1 MPRTTRRSPR
11 SHGPR
16 PPKALLL
23 SAEHAPLHPLPT
35 VTAIEP
41 AVTAAIREAIAP
53 AVPTPA
59 RASAAARSARPR
71 RGRLALALATVLAV
85 IGGGVIWLTGDESSA
100 LAQVQPPATAAAA
113 APAAP
118 PAVVSVA
125 EVQRM
130 EFLPLSWVSA
140 SVHSRGD
147 ARLAAEVG
155 GRVLSIADVG
165 TRLRRGEPLA
175 QLDRAAAELAAAE
188 QQARIGRLR
197 VEAEQAERQLARY
210 RQLGDAGHVSGLQLD
225 EAESGLAALTAQR
238 VEAEAALAQIH
249 LQIERARLLAPFD
262 GVVVERFAA
271 DGEMLAAGA
280 PVLRL
285 VDTADLE
292 VRARAPVAL
301 ASSLRAGSKVEL
313 RVGDVSHPL
322 SLGTVVPVGD
332 EVSRQLELRLPLH
345 GLSLPVG
352 TALELGLPTAAA
364 REVLAVPR
372 DAVVLRR
379 EGNHVLRVDA
389 DSQAERVAVEVG
401 ERHGDFVEVR
411 GALAAGDRI
420 IVRGA
425 ERLREGQTVAV
436 LSAEPD
442 ADLAALLR

>member
-1 MPRTTRRSPR
+1 MSRTTRRLPS

-16 PPKALLL
+16 PPKALLQ

-35 VTAIEP
+35 VSTFEP
-41 AVTAAIREAIAP
+41 AATREAITP

-59 RASAAARSARPR
+59 HAAAAARSARPR
-71 RGRLALALATVLAV
+71 RGRLALVMATVLAA
-85 IGGGVIWLTGDESSA
+85 IGGGVIWLMGDASSA
-100 LAQVQPPATAAAA
+100 LAQTQPPATAAAA

-130 EFLPLSWVSA
+130 EFVPLSWVSA

-155 GRVLSIADVG
+155 GRVLSIAEVG
-165 TRLRRGEPLA
+165 TRLSRGEPLA
-175 QLDRAAAELAAAE
+175 QLDRASSELAAGE

-197 VEAEQAERQLARY
+197 VEGEQAERQLARY
-210 RQLGDAGHVSGLQLD
+210 RQLGGAGHVSGLQLD
-225 EAESGLAALTAQR
+225 EAESRLAALTAQR
-238 VEAEAALAQIH
+238 VEAEAALAQIQ
-249 LQIERARLLAPFD
+249 LQIERAGLLAPFD
-262 GVVVERFAA
+262 GVVVERFATA
-271 DGEMLAAGA
+271 GELLAAGA

-285 VDTADLE
+285 VDTNDLE

-301 ASSLRAGSKVEL
+301 SSSLSAGAKVEL
-313 RVGDVSHPL
+313 RVGDVTHPL
-322 SLGTVVPVGD
+322 LLGAVVPVGD
-332 EVSRQLELRLPLH
+332 EVSRQLELRLPLQ

-436 LSAEPD
+436 LSAQPD
-442 ADLAALLR
+442 ADLAALVR